1 MKKPSNKIIQ
11 EALENNF
18 SILVNSA
25 QEIGCSRQVLKKWID
40 EDVVLQEYYKTGKE
54 KLKDMVEF
62 QLLKN
67 IKDGKETSL
76 IWYMKTQMKDRGYID
91 RSNLEVSGQIE
102 HKQLLI
108 NVLDTETKL
117 LMEDTIKM
125 IDITNIEK
133 LTE

>member
-1 MKKPSNKIIQ
+1 MKRPVNKKII
-11 EALENNF
+11 EALEHNF
-18 SILVNSA
+18 SILVNTA
-25 QEIGCSRQVLKKWID
+25 QELGCARQVLKKWID
-40 EDVVLQEYYKTGKE
+40 NDPELQEAYLAGKE

-67 IKDGKETSL
+67 IKEGKETSL

-91 RSNLEVSGQIE
+91 RSNLEVTGQIE

-125 IDITNIEK
+125 IDITDIKKTNE
-133 LTE
+133 